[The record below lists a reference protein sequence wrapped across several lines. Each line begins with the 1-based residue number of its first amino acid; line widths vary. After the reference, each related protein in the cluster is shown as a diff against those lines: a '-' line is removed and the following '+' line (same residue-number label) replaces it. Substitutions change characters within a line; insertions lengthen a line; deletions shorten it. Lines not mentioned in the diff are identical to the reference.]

1 MDKPL
6 ILVPGIIVERS
17 RSKNQ
22 SSVGRSL
29 EASLSEERIIWD
41 WGRGFK
47 REHTASLTGNKIAM
61 RNNPVYFQL
70 EYCLFG
76 CSGAC
81 AVALRL
87 HTSNVS
93 EI

>member
-29 EASLSEERIIWD
+29 EASLSEERII
-41 WGRGFK
+41 
-47 REHTASLTGNKIAM
+47 
-61 RNNPVYFQL
+61 
-70 EYCLFG
+70 
-76 CSGAC
+76 
-81 AVALRL
+81 
-87 HTSNVS
+87 
-93 EI
+93 